1 MRLRPVSL
9 LLAPLWLLL
18 ALSLLASCTPGTDH
32 GTTGSVG
39 GGTATGGVEATTV
52 AITVVPAVTT
62 VPGIGPGATLP
73 PYPTPEPP
81 TAIPTLASAS
91 LSPTELKYRLLD
103 QFPNFF
109 FCDPDYY
116 PIARSDERQLALQR
130 FPALQA
136 DQEAFL
142 GILAHLGLSGTT
154 TFTDDQKVQI
164 YQQYKKLNALHLQLA
179 GDKYQFQFTIA
190 DQAQQGYSV
199 QGTIDGS
206 GHIVVQQKTPTFA
219 TCPICLAVHT
229 RIDTPSGALFVEGIK
244 VGDLVWTLDASGDRV
259 AVPVMQVARVPV
271 AAGHVLV
278 HVVLADGRE
287 LWASPG
293 HPTADGR
300 VLADLH
306 PGDSL
311 DGSRV
316 LRADQVAY
324 DGAATYDILPA
335 GPTGYYW
342 ADGILMGSTLHP

>member
-1 MRLRPVSL
+1 MRLRPLPL

-18 ALSLLASCTPGTDH
+18 GLTLLASCVPGAGKVAADGSGGAGGGHAIATASIITVMPAGTSVPGTIPE
-32 GTTGSVG
+32 G
-39 GGTATGGVEATTV
+39 
-52 AITVVPAVTT
+52 
-62 VPGIGPGATLP
+62 TLP

-81 TAIPTLASAS
+81 TAVPTLPQAS
-91 LSPTELKYRLLD
+91 LSPAQLKYRLLA

-116 PIARSDERQLALQR
+116 PIARADEGQLAVAR
-130 FPALQA
+130 FPQIQA
-136 DQEAFL
+136 DQQTFQV
-142 GILAHLGLSGTT
+142 ILAHLGLTGITS
-154 TFTDDQKVQI
+154 FTDAQKLQI
-164 YQQYKKLNALHLQLA
+164 YREYKRLNALRLQVA
-179 GDKYQFQFTIA
+179 GDKYEFQFMTGG
-190 DQAQQGYSV
+190 DGQQGLQI

-206 GHIVVQQKTPTFA
+206 GNITVRQKTPGFA

-229 RIDTPSGALFVEGIK
+229 RIDTPNGPMLVEDIQT
-244 VGDLVWTLDASGDRV
+244 GDVVWTLNASGLRV
-259 AVPVMQVARVPV
+259 AAPVVQVLRVPV
-271 AAGHVLV
+271 SAGHLLV

-300 VLADLH
+300 VLADLR
-306 PGDSL
+306 PDDWL

-316 LRADQVAY
+316 VRADAIPY

-335 GPTGYYW
+335 GSTGTYW